1 MARFGQ
7 SFLASLTQPSYG
19 QGLFEL
25 GGAIGQAPALAAE
38 RKAEQD
44 RLARLDKSFEKTM
57 QGTAAAQQ
65 GDVAAVTKRMRELQ
79 QAMTAASTAE
89 EKQVYMQE
97 IQALQRLLPG
107 ARQTQLTNKAKA
119 IYTAEKALEDESLD
133 PTVRTVLTERI
144 TEMKKDPDAVEQ
156 YNTYKIN
163 EWRTQKAQE
172 QMENEAW
179 LKSNGPSIA
188 TAIKNSDLD
197 KLDSLGEQAA
207 QQGVYE
213 AFQGYVTTAT
223 QNVKTRDYL
232 DERSTARTSKPN
244 LNYQDAI
251 DALPEELRSSVQA
264 RYDQYK
270 AVSEAGWNEK
280 KGEWKTGALA
290 RSKELEASLTD
301 SLYRAQDAVAFGE
314 YRQNQA
320 LVAARQ
326 EDIQKLELS
335 LELPVD
341 ELNVA
346 RIARANAKDPEKIT
360 PAEYASAR
368 EEEKRRNRRSV
379 INQIKIIDPE
389 YAAKKYPD
397 REITEDIS
405 MYSADEQGI
414 IRDAAQQYRD
424 KSIPDIIS
432 ALKRK
437 KYIGSKSSSDGA
449 FGGRYMSSEYLEP
462 EQQYL
467 DRVRGKISPM
477 GTYTQD

>member
-7 SFLASLTQPSYG
+7 SFINQLTNPGYG
-19 QGLFEL
+19 QGLFNL
-25 GGAIGQAPALAAE
+25 GSVIGSAPAVAAE

-44 RLARLDKSFEKTM
+44 RLARLDESFKKTM

-97 IQALQRLLPG
+97 IQSLQRLLPG

-119 IYTAEKALEDESLD
+119 IYTAEKALEAEGLD

-163 EWRTQKAQE
+163 EWRAQKAQE

-179 LKSNGPSIA
+179 LKSNGLSIA

-197 KLDSLGEQAA
+197 KLDFLGEQAA
-207 QQGVYE
+207 KQGVYE

-251 DALPEELRSSVQA
+251 DALPEELRSSVQG
-264 RYDQYK
+264 RYNQYK
-270 AVSEAGWNEK
+270 AVSEAGWDEK
-280 KGEWKTGALA
+280 TGTWKTGALS
-290 RSKELEASLTD
+290 RSKELEKSLTD
-301 SLYRAQDAVAFGE
+301 SLYRAQDEVAFGE
-314 YRQNQA
+314 YRRGQA
-320 LVAARQ
+320 AETSKQ
-326 EDIQKLELS
+326 ETIQRIELN
-335 LELPVD
+335 LELPAD
-341 ELNVA
+341 SNEVA
-346 RIARANAKDPEKIT
+346 RVARENAKDPKNIT
-360 PAEYASAR
+360 PEEYETAR
-368 EEEKRRNRRSV
+368 LAVERIDRNSK
-379 INQIKIIDPE
+379 INQIRILDPK
-389 YAAKKYPD
+389 YAEEKYGSSQARSKAPPEAIEALKNNPSLAED
-397 REITEDIS
+397 FFRKYGYLPEGFEITS
-405 MYSADEQGI
+405 N
-414 IRDAAQQYRD
+414 
-424 KSIPDIIS
+424 
-432 ALKRK
+432 
-437 KYIGSKSSSDGA
+437 SDGA
-449 FGGRYMSSEYLEP
+449 FGSSYMSSEHLAP
-462 EQQYL
+462 EKRYIES
-467 DRVRGKISPM
+467 VRSKISPM
-477 GTYTQD
+477 GTYSNG

>member
-7 SFLASLTQPSYG
+7 SFLASLTQPRYG

-44 RLARLDKSFEKTM
+44 RLARLDESFEKTI

-119 IYTAEKALEDESLD
+119 IYTAEKALEDKSLD

-290 RSKELEASLTD
+290 RSKELEASLKD
-301 SLYRAQDAVAFGE
+301 SLYRAQDEVAFGE
-314 YRQNQA
+314 YRRGQA
-320 LVAARQ
+320 AETSKQ
-326 EDIQKLELS
+326 ETIQRIELS
-335 LELPVD
+335 LELPAD
-341 ELNVA
+341 SNEVA
-346 RIARANAKDPEKIT
+346 RVARENAKDPKNIT
-360 PAEYASAR
+360 SEEYETAR
-368 EEEKRRNRRSV
+368 LAVERISRNSK
-379 INQIKIIDPE
+379 INQIRILDPK
-389 YAAKKYPD
+389 YAEEKYGSSQAQSKAPPEAIEELKNNPSLAED
-397 REITEDIS
+397 FFRKYGYLPEGFEITS
-405 MYSADEQGI
+405 N
-414 IRDAAQQYRD
+414 
-424 KSIPDIIS
+424 
-432 ALKRK
+432 
-437 KYIGSKSSSDGA
+437 SDGA
-449 FGGRYMSSEYLEP
+449 FGSSYMSSEHLAP
-462 EQQYL
+462 EKRYIES
-467 DRVRGKISPM
+467 VRSKISPM
-477 GTYTQD
+477 GTYSNG

>member
-25 GGAIGQAPALAAE
+25 GAALGQAPALAAE
-38 RKAEQD
+38 RKAEKD
-44 RLARLDKSFEKTM
+44 RLARLDESFAKTM

-65 GDVAAVTKRMRELQ
+65 GDVSAVTQRMRELQ
-79 QAMTAASTAE
+79 QAMTVAPTAE
-89 EKQVYMQE
+89 EKRVYMQE

-107 ARQTQLTNKAKA
+107 ARQTQLSNKAKA
-119 IYTAEKALEDESLD
+119 IYTAEKALEAEGLD
-133 PTVRTVLTERI
+133 PAVRTALTERI

-156 YNTYKIN
+156 YNQYKIN

-188 TAIKNSDLD
+188 AAIKDSDLD

-232 DERSTARTSKPN
+232 DERSTAKTSKPN

-270 AVSEAGWNEK
+270 TVAEEGWNKET
-280 KGEWKTGALA
+280 GTWKTGALS
-290 RSKELEASLTD
+290 RSKELEKSLTD
-301 SLYRAQDAVAFGE
+301 SLYRAQDEVAFGD
-314 YRQNQA
+314 YRRSQA
-320 LVAARQ
+320 TQAAT
-326 EDIQKLELS
+326 EELIQKLELS
-335 LELPVD
+335 LELPTDSV
-341 ELNVA
+341 EVNREA
-346 RIARANAKDPEKIT
+346 KQTAKDPKNIT
-360 PAEYASAR
+360 TEEYETAR
-368 EEEKRRNRRSV
+368 RTVARRDRASV
-379 INQIKIIDPE
+379 IKQIRILDPE
-389 YAAKKYPD
+389 YAAKNYPD
-397 REITEDIS
+397 RKITQDIS
-405 MYSADEQGI
+405 MYSADEQETI
-414 IRDAAQQYRD
+414 KAAAQEYPD
-424 KSIPDIIS
+424 KSIDDIIE

-437 KYIGSKSSSDGA
+437 KIIGVKSSSDGA
-449 FGGRYMSSEYLEP
+449 FGSEYMSSAQLEP
-462 EQQYL
+462 ERQYL
-467 DRVRGKISPM
+467 ERVRSKISPM
-477 GTYTQD
+477 GTYTQG